1 MTDKRTEEQN
11 GDANGNGNTEANG
24 NAGADRDR
32 RRLTDNVEGI
42 VEDVNKAVKVAIER
56 GTDAAE
62 SIGENIRDTFQGIR
76 SSRDN
81 VVMVRIDAESLARLD
96 ELVDAGIMGSRS
108 EAAAFLISEGVKGRQ
123 ALFDRIAEKVQE
135 IRRVK
140 DELRNLVD
148 IEGEDMPTKPKTHV
162 QYNYGQARDEW
173 GPSVADAIWDKFP
186 SAKTQ
191 ARATLAED
199 KNLKRQPVAAQAR
212 SVIDE
217 IVNRSL
223 GRAN

>member
-11 GDANGNGNTEANG
+11 GDANGNAEANG

-32 RRLTDNVEGI
+32 RRLSDNVEGI

-81 VVMVRIDAESLARLD
+81 VVMVRIDDESLARVD

-148 IEGEDMPTKPKTHV
+148 IEGEDMPKAKTHV

-173 GPSVADAIWDKFP
+173 GESVADAIWRKFP

>member
-11 GDANGNGNTEANG
+11 GDANGNSDANG

-42 VEDVNKAVKVAIER
+42 VEDVNKVVKVAIER

-62 SIGENIRDTFQGIR
+62 SIGENIRDTFHGIR

-148 IEGEDMPTKPKTHV
+148 IEGEDMPKAKTHV

-173 GPSVADAIWDKFP
+173 GESVADAIWRKFP
-186 SAKTQ
+186 STKTQ
-191 ARATLAED
+191 ARATLDED

-223 GRAN
+223 GRPN

>member
-11 GDANGNGNTEANG
+11 GDANGN
-24 NAGADRDR
+24 AGANDGGGEDRDK
-32 RRLTDNVEGI
+32 RRLSDNVEGI
-42 VEDVNKAVKVAIER
+42 VEDVNKVVKVAIER

-62 SIGENIRDTFQGIR
+62 SLGENIRDTFQGIR
-76 SSRDN
+76 ANRDN

-108 EAAAFLISEGVKGRQ
+108 EAAAFLISEGIKGRQ
-123 ALFDRIAEKVQE
+123 PLFDRIAEKVQE

-148 IEGEDMPTKPKTHV
+148 LEGEDMPKEKTHV
-162 QYNYGQARDEW
+162 QYNYGKARDEW

-186 SAKTQ
+186 SVKTQ

-199 KNLKRQPVAAQAR
+199 KRLKKEKPVAAHVQ
-212 SVIDE
+212 SVIDK

-223 GRAN
+223 GRGD